1 MTQHAYETTLQLKY
15 KNIASI
21 NFRQRRSKARAF
33 ALFPL
38 RCDVTVPTK
47 IFVSPASPALGLAIN
62 VVKKKCKTFNL
73 QERSL
78 AGYVLVEKW
87 RK

>member
-1 MTQHAYETTLQLKY
+1 MTQHAYQTSLQLKL
-15 KNIASI
+15 KKSIASI

-38 RCDVTVPTK
+38 RCYVTVPTK
-47 IFVSPASPALGLAIN
+47 IFVTSPPSPPPCLSQLKLEKKFAKLLNLAGAESGLA
-62 VVKKKCKTFNL
+62 
-73 QERSL
+73 
-78 AGYVLVEKW
+78 EKW